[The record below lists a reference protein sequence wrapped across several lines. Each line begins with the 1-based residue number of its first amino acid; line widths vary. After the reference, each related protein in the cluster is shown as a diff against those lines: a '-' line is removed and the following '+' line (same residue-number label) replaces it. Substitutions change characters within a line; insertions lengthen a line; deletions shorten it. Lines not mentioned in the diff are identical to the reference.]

1 MPHLLASDETPQKTS
16 QKKSEEIPRSM
27 RLFSAQM
34 TTATVESMGKGLL
47 IPFPREFF
55 SEMGN
60 HEALFGEI
68 RVLERFSLLTKKESH
83 FLYKKIVDFM
93 MKVSEVI
100 SIKTNL
106 IRFIFEFETFLFSCS
121 KEKM

>member
-1 MPHLLASDETPQKTS
+1 
-16 QKKSEEIPRSM
+16 M
-27 RLFSAQM
+27 RPFSAQM

-68 RVLERFSLLTKKESH
+68 RVLERFSLLTKKENH
-83 FLYKKIVDFM
+83 FLYKKIADFM
-93 MKVSEVI
+93 MKDSEVI

-106 IRFIFEFETFLFSCS
+106 IRFIFEFETFLSSCS

>member
-1 MPHLLASDETPQKTS
+1 MVVRLLRSW
-16 QKKSEEIPRSM
+16 QKKFEEIL
-27 RLFSAQM
+27 RLMLHFFVLMIILIVSL
-34 TTATVESMGKGLL
+34 MGKELL
-47 IPFPREFF
+47 IPFPREFS
-55 SEMGN
+55 SEMGS

-68 RVLERFSLLTKKESH
+68 RVLERFSLLTKKENH
-83 FLYKKIVDFM
+83 FLYKKIADFM

-106 IRFIFEFETFLFSCS
+106 IRFIFEFETFLSSCS

>member
-1 MPHLLASDETPQKTS
+1 ML
-16 QKKSEEIPRSM
+16 
-27 RLFSAQM
+27 LFSAQM

-47 IPFPREFF
+47 IPFPREYS
-55 SEMGN
+55 SEMEN
-60 HEALFGEI
+60 HEAPFGEI

-83 FLYKKIVDFM
+83 FSYKKIADFM
-93 MKVSEVI
+93 MKASEVI

-106 IRFIFEFETFLFSCS
+106 IRFIFEFETFLSSCS

>member
-1 MPHLLASDETPQKTS
+1 ML
-16 QKKSEEIPRSM
+16 
-27 RLFSAQM
+27 LFSAQM

-68 RVLERFSLLTKKESH
+68 RVLERFSLLTKKGSH
-83 FLYKKIVDFM
+83 FLYKKIADFM
-93 MKVSEVI
+93 MKDSEVI

-106 IRFIFEFETFLFSCS
+106 IRFIFEFETFLSSCS